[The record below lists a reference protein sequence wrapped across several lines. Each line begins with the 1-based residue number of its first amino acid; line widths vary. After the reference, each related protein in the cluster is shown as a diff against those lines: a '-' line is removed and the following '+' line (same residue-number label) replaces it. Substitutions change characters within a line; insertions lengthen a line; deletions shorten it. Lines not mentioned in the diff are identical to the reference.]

1 MISITGKLFN
11 IVTGENIDRENGSI
25 TVTHTAEILHTVRGK
40 TEIANLKLDASIV
53 DAWAK
58 AIGQDIIAEVRFW
71 AMKTREG
78 GIQSGL
84 TLPDKKALPVVLAP
98 AKPLAKA
105 A

>member
-11 IVTGENIDRENGSI
+11 IVTGQSTSRETGEVS
-25 TVTHTAEILHTVRGK
+25 VTYTAEILHTARGK
-40 TEIANLKLDASIV
+40 TEIANLKLDAGIV
-53 DAWAK
+53 EAWTK
-58 AIGQDIIAEVRFW
+58 SLGQDIAAEVRFW

-84 TLPDKKALPVVLAP
+84 TLVDKKAMPVILPA
-98 AKPLAKA
+98 AKPALKA